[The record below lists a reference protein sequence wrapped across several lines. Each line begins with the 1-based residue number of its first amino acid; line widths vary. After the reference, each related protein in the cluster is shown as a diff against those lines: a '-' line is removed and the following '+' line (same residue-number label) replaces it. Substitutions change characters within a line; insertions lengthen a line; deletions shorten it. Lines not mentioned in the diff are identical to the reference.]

1 MKVFLDANV
10 FFAAAGSPTGGSAF
24 VLELAKRERIQI
36 ITVLYALVEAE
47 RNIQA
52 KLGEKALDRHYQ
64 NLLEGKRKV
73 QNIDNVS
80 MKTATEL
87 ETLLI
92 RKDVPILLGAILSNA
107 DFLVTLDRKDFIDNK
122 KLKEADL
129 SFQIVIPGDF
139 LKYYIKNT

>member
-92 RKDVPILLGAILSNA
+92 RKDVPILLGAILSNV

-129 SFQIVIPGDF
+129 SFHMVTPGDF
-139 LKYYIKNT
+139 LRQYIKDI